1 METTQQQARRTPI
14 VPIARGKSTEQPLT
28 IPDFEPNRKRTGATG
43 RGQQSRQG
51 TETPLDATQAVRG
64 QLSGRATTSN
74 PPAGTETEPRTE
86 GLGTYSEI
94 FGHNQ
99 AKATAQTTK
108 NSDFCPPSWA
118 DVARQGAKLAKL
130 AQEREKQE
138 RLTRWGMLGAAGE
151 LRPGEQVARC
161 MKHHQIRKGEK
172 APDAVTVQRSAEL
185 RAARFDKLMPCKSV
199 WDCPICAAYAAKQR
213 TDEVRTA
220 GRNHR
225 EQGGGVLLVTLTVR
239 HNAGTRLVEVLDRFT
254 KAREWLREQRSFK
267 DLMKRVECFG
277 TIRALEVTHGVNGW
291 HPHTHELLFTAA
303 SVSDQGEER
312 TTPKGTTYTGISD
325 LAQFRADYYRLWKR
339 AARRHGLQINENGLH
354 VTATDQQTSA
364 ADWDRLTGY
373 MVDSM
378 EVDDRTQEER
388 DHDDQRRQDLAVYNI
403 RQTLDKQRAAQQKAE
418 KAAKF
423 MEFEGGWDAAQELT
437 AGTHKKARSKAGRT
451 PMQLLAD
458 YALHDDEQAGQ
469 LFREMSEAM
478 KNEKQLVWSKG
489 LKKLLGTAKEEVQEK
504 EAAQEIQAEW
514 ADWVQIDREDWKQI
528 LRAGRAIRGE
538 VEHYAATD
546 DRDAF
551 TVMIQKLREGKH
563 ERDEQRKSLRKK
575 HLESLQAVTTTTSE
589 AGRV

>member
-1 METTQQQARRTPI
+1 MEKTQPQVMRTDILPGTPQSAT
-14 VPIARGKSTEQPLT
+14 VLDLT
-28 IPDFEPNRKRTGATG
+28 NLPDFQPNRKRTGRPTTPQQG
-43 RGQQSRQG
+43 REG
-51 TETPLDATQAVRG
+51 TETRLDVTQAVRG
-64 QLSGRATTSN
+64 QLSGRATTSTT
-74 PPAGTETEPRTE
+74 PAGTETEPRTG

-94 FGHNQ
+94 FGHDQ
-99 AKATAQTTK
+99 AKATAHTTK

-354 VTATDQQTSA
+354 VTATDQQTSPD
-364 ADWDRLTGY
+364 DWERLTGY

-378 EVDDRTQEER
+378 EVDDRTPEER
-388 DHDDQRRQDLAVYNI
+388 AHDEQRRQDAAVFNI
-403 RQTLDKQRAAQQKAE
+403 RQTLEKQRAARQKAE
-418 KAAKF
+418 KAAQF
-423 MEFEGGWDAAQELT
+423 LEFGGGWDAATELT

-458 YALHDDEQAGQ
+458 YALHDDQQAGE

-478 KNEKQLVWSKG
+478 KGEKQLVWSKG
-489 LKKLLGTAKEEVQEK
+489 LKKLLLDAQEEVSEK
-504 EAAQEIQAEW
+504 EQAEDVEAEW
-514 ADWVQIDREDWKQI
+514 ADWVHIPREDWKQI

-546 DRDAF
+546 DREAF
-551 TVMIQKLREGKH
+551 TALIKELQEGKRK
-563 ERDEQRKSLRKK
+563 RDEVRSLRKK